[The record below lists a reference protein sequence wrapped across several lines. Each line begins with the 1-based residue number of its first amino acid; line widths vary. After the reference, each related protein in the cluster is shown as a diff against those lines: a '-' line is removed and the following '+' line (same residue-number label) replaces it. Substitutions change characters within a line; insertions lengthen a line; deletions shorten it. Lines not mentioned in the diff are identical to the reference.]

1 MQRVFA
7 VLSLKCCDLNDPMR
21 QERLKPRL
29 GGIDPASIGEEDF
42 STGGALAH
50 LQMELQLWASYRG
63 QLLARTVRGAP

>member
-1 MQRVFA
+1 MISWWR
-7 VLSLKCCDLNDPMR
+7 L

-63 QLLARTVRGAP
+63 QLLARTVRGATPLPNPNR